1 MGAEMPS
8 GAGGTK
14 TGASWITGVLLWL
27 FMRTNPCGEG
37 GPVAETETD
46 GHL

>member
-14 TGASWITGVLLWL
+14 TGASRITGMLLWL
-27 FMRTNPCGEG
+27 FMHTKPCGEG

>member
-1 MGAEMPS
+1 MRDEMPS

-14 TGASWITGVLLWL
+14 TGASQITGMLPLL
-27 FMRTNPCGEG
+27 FMCTNPCGG
-37 GPVAETETD
+37 RGPVAETATD